1 MQPFE
6 LIEFQ
11 QTRDFSKKLNATFEF
26 IKQNFKPLTKSLLYI
41 AGPPMLISSILAGN
55 LYSGYL
61 GFITG
66 FSQNPGNPEVMTGYL
81 TSPLLWIQVA
91 GAALLFLIS
100 FVVIVSVVNNYMLEY
115 HSTRS
120 NKIDVDVIWQRV
132 RHTLPMYFGT
142 TLMYWLLLLA
152 GYLLIVFIVAGASFL
167 SVWLGVLVG
176 FVTIAGF
183 VYIVVALSL
192 LFIVRAWE
200 KTGFFEAASRCFML
214 IRDKW
219 WSTFG
224 LLFVASIIQSTI
236 ASVFLIPWYINFF
249 ITMLHSIEGGPVSQP
264 SFLSELIN
272 NIFMTLYFIISFLL
286 YSIPLLAL
294 AFQYF
299 NLVELKEA
307 KGLLTRI
314 DSIGKNPASPPKDEQ
329 Y

>member
-6 LIEFQ
+6 PIEFQ
-11 QTRDFSKKLNATFEF
+11 QSRDFSKKLNATFEF
-26 IKQNFKPLTKSLLYI
+26 IKQNFKPLTKCLLYI
-41 AGPPMLISSILAGN
+41 AGPPMLIGSILAGN
-55 LYSGYL
+55 LYRGYL

-66 FSQNPGNPEVMTGYL
+66 FSQNPGNPEVMTDYL
-81 TSPLLWIQVA
+81 TSPILWIQVA
-91 GAALLFLIS
+91 GAALLMLVS

-115 HSTRS
+115 HATRS

-132 RHTLPMYFGT
+132 RNTLPMYFGT

-152 GYLLIVFIVAGASFL
+152 GYLLIILIITGASFL
-167 SVWLGVLVG
+167 SVWLGVLAGFATVG
-176 FVTIAGF
+176 GF
-183 VYIVVALSL
+183 VYMMVALSL

-200 KTGFFEAASRCFML
+200 KTGFFEAASRCFTL

-224 LLFVASIIQSTI
+224 LLFIASIIQTTI
-236 ASVFLIPWYINFF
+236 ASAFLIPWYINFV
-249 ITMLHSIEGGPVSQP
+249 ITMLHSLEGGPVSQP
-264 SFLSELIN
+264 SFLSEMIN
-272 NIFMTLYFIISFLL
+272 NLFMTLYFITSFLL

-307 KGLLTRI
+307 KGLLSRI
-314 DSIGKNPASPPKDEQ
+314 ESIGNTASLPKDEQ